1 MRHRR
6 IDLDSSVAAVAVAM
20 EALRVARSQQ
30 TSTNG
35 TSAWRNPD
43 GTETVVGPGAG
54 LDETGAPNGIIQWV
68 GDTTPPGKPTGI
80 SCSSAWGVLYVKWD
94 GTLAGGVPAD
104 FAYVSILVDGEEIAR
119 MFEAGTAVKDGLE
132 DGAEVEVSAVAYDSA
147 RDREGNLDPNA
158 SEPFGPIT
166 VEVSDERAVLE
177 ADVQSAAQKADAAAA
192 KADSYQ
198 EQIDDVAATVN
209 GVEQEVESFSTQIQ
223 GAVEDASQALTAAT
237 EASQDLAGFK
247 TTVSKTY
254 VTKSDADTDYQPKG
268 DYATGGE
275 LDSAIAQEVLDRN
288 SAIEQS
294 ASEITSTVSQT
305 YSTKAELGAVEDKA
319 DAAQSAAESASS
331 AASAAQG
338 DLDGFKGAVSS
349 TYATKT
355 EVEQTAE
362 SIEQTVSETYQVKG
376 DYATSGEVDEA
387 IEQEVANRNSAIS
400 QSATQIQQTVSQT
413 YLSKD
418 DAEADYQP
426 KGSYATTAQLTQT
439 AESINATVAEV
450 SGTADSALAKASEV
464 EQTAEGLTVTLTSTT
479 ATANN
484 ALSKANSAASAASS
498 AQSAAD
504 DAASAASAAQN
515 TANTAVNTAN
525 SANTAAT
532 NAAKTATNFLKFD
545 SAGLCVG
552 NQTGTLGYNTLI
564 KSGGMDIRNGTTV
577 LASFTSSQI
586 DLGKNSRSTTIN
598 MANGGVII
606 SADDNSARFDSGF
619 DGSIVIGGA
628 SPATTGGS
636 HAALSVSRATIT
648 LNTVGMLDDGGVY
661 VNGKAVQPFIGIT
674 GWTYLYGSLAS
685 GNFVRARKMG
695 SYLVVMQWEFVQ
707 ATTTY
712 WKVPNLLPSSMW
724 PSSGVYAAAVRTDS
738 AHYLTNNTAYAFVGG
753 GGEVGFQ
760 CGNSQS
766 GGYNAGCV
774 AWFTG

>member
-54 LDETGAPNGIIQWV
+54 FDETGAPNGIVQWV

-80 SCSSAWGVLYVKWD
+80 SCSSAWGVLYIKWD

-119 MFEAGTAVKDGLE
+119 MFEAGTAVRDGLA

-147 RDREGNLDPNA
+147 RDRDGSLAPNA
-158 SEPFGPIT
+158 SDPFGPVT
-166 VEVSDERAVLE
+166 VEISDERAGIE
-177 ADVQSAAQKADAAAA
+177 ADVQSAAQKAEEAAA

-198 EQIDDVAATVN
+198 EQIDDVTATVN
-209 GVEQEVESFSTQIQ
+209 GVEQEVSDFSTQIQ

-237 EASQDLAGFK
+237 EASQDLEGFK
-247 TTVSKTY
+247 ATVSQTY
-254 VTKSDADTDYQPKG
+254 ETKADAD
-268 DYATGGE
+268 A
-275 LDSAIAQEVLDRN
+275 AMAQEVLDRN

-294 ASEITSTVSQT
+294 ASAITSTVSQT

-338 DLDGFKGAVSS
+338 DLDGFKGTVSS

-376 DYATSGEVDEA
+376 DYATSGEVDAA

-400 QSATQIQQTVSQT
+400 QSASQIQQTVSQT

-418 DAEADYQP
+418 DADADYQP

-479 ATANN
+479 TTANN

-564 KSGGMDIRNGTTV
+564 KSGGVDIRNGTTV

-586 DLGKNSRSTTIN
+586 DLGANSDYSTIN
-598 MANGGVII
+598 MAKSSLFIKGSNELTTIQTNHNIWFGV
-606 SADDNSARFDSGF
+606 NDSTK
-619 DGSIVIGGA
+619 IEME
-628 SPATTGGS
+628 TGGGS
-636 HAALSVSRATIT
+636 FIGINAGLVRI
-648 LNTVGMLDDGGVY
+648 
-661 VNGKAVQPFIGIT
+661 NGNDADSFMGIT

-685 GNFVRARKMG
+685 GEFVRVRKMG
-695 SYLVVMQWEFVQ
+695 SYLVVMQWDFTQET
-707 ATTTY
+707 ATY
-712 WKVPNLLPSSMW
+712 WRVPNLLPSSMW
-724 PSSGVYAAAVRTDS
+724 PSSAVYAAAARTDS
-738 AHYLTNNTAYAFVGG
+738 GHNLSNNTAYVFVGG
-753 GGEVGFQ
+753 GGAVGFQ
-760 CGNSQS
+760 CGNSQT
-766 GGYNAGCV
+766 GYNAGV
-774 AWFTG
+774 VTWFTG

>member
-68 GDTTPPGKPTGI
+68 GDTTPPGPPTGI

-104 FAYVSILVDGEEIAR
+104 FAYVSIRVDGEEIAR

-132 DGAEVEVSAVAYDSA
+132 NGAEVEVSAVAYDSA

-158 SEPFGPIT
+158 SKPFGPVT

-177 ADVQSAAQKADAAAA
+177 ADVQSAAQKAEEAAA

-198 EQIDDVAATVN
+198 SQIDDVTATVN
-209 GVEQEVESFSTQIQ
+209 GVEQEVSGFSTQIQ

-247 TTVSKTY
+247 TTVSQTY
-254 VTKSDADTDYQPKG
+254 ETKADAD
-268 DYATGGE
+268 A
-275 LDSAIAQEVLDRN
+275 AMAQEVLDRN

-294 ASEITSTVSQT
+294 AGEILSTVSQNYVDNET
-305 YSTKAELGAVEDKA
+305 GEKLATKAE
-319 DAAQSAAESASS
+319 
-331 AASAAQG
+331 
-338 DLDGFKGAVSS
+338 VS
-349 TYATKT
+349 
-355 EVEQTAE
+355 QTASQIKQE
-362 SIEQTVSETYQVKG
+362 VSEEYQVKG

-439 AESINATVAEV
+439 ADSINATVAEV

-628 SPATTGGS
+628 STATTGGS

>member
-68 GDTTPPGKPTGI
+68 GDATPPGKPTGI

-119 MFEAGTAVKDGLE
+119 MFEAGTAVRDGLE
-132 DGAEVEVSAVAYDSA
+132 NGAEVEVSAVAYDSA

-158 SEPFGPIT
+158 SDPFGPVT
-166 VEVSDERAVLE
+166 VEIVDERAGIE
-177 ADVQSAAQKADAAAA
+177 ADVQSAAQKAEEAAA

-198 EQIDDVAATVN
+198 EQIDDVTATVN
-209 GVEQEVESFSTQIQ
+209 GVEQEVSGFSTQIQ

-237 EASQDLAGFK
+237 EASQDLEGFK
-247 TTVSKTY
+247 ATVSQTY
-254 VTKSDADTDYQPKG
+254 ETKADAD
-268 DYATGGE
+268 A
-275 LDSAIAQEVLDRN
+275 AMAQEVLDRN

-319 DAAQSAAESASS
+319 DAAQSAAESAST

-338 DLDGFKGAVSS
+338 DLDGFKGTVSS

-376 DYATSGEVDEA
+376 DYATSGEVDAA

-400 QSATQIQQTVSQT
+400 QSASQIQQTVSQT

-426 KGSYATTAQLTQT
+426 KGSYATTSQLTQT

-484 ALSKANSAASAASS
+484 ALSKAN
-498 AQSAAD
+498 D
-504 DAASAASAAQN
+504 
-515 TANTAVNTAN
+515 
-525 SANTAAT
+525 
-532 NAAKTATNFLKFD
+532 AAKTATNFLKFD

-564 KSGGMDIRNGTTV
+564 KSGGVDIRNGTTV

-586 DLGKNSRSTTIN
+586 DLGANSDYSTIN
-598 MANGGVII
+598 MAKSSLSIKGSNELTTIQTNHNIWFGI
-606 SADDNSARFDSGF
+606 NDSTK
-619 DGSIVIGGA
+619 IEME
-628 SPATTGGS
+628 TGGGS
-636 HAALSVSRATIT
+636 FIGINAGLVLI
-648 LNTVGMLDDGGVY
+648 
-661 VNGKAVQPFIGIT
+661 NGNDADSFMGIT

-685 GNFVRARKMG
+685 GEFVRVRKMG
-695 SYLVVMQWEFVQ
+695 SYLVVMQWDFSQ
-707 ATTTY
+707 NTTTY
-712 WKVPNLLPSSMW
+712 WELPNLLPSSMR
-724 PSSGVYAAAVRTDS
+724 PSLGVYAAAIRTDS
-738 AHYLTNNTAYAFVGG
+738 GHYLSNNTAYAFVGG
-753 GGEVGFQ
+753 GGAVGFQ
-760 CGNSQS
+760 CGNSKS
-766 GGYNAGCV
+766 GYNAGTV

>member
-68 GDTTPPGKPTGI
+68 GDTTPPGPPTGI
-80 SCSSAWGVLYVKWD
+80 TCSSAWGVLYVKWD

-132 DGAEVEVSAVAYDSA
+132 NGAEVEVSAVAYDSA

-158 SEPFGPIT
+158 SAPFGPMT
-166 VEVSDERAVLE
+166 VEIVDERAGIE
-177 ADVQSAAQKADAAAA
+177 AEVQSAAQKADAAAA

-198 EQIDDVAATVN
+198 EQIEDVAATVN
-209 GVEQEVESFSTQIQ
+209 GVEQEVAGFSSQIQ

-247 TTVSKTY
+247 TTVSQTY
-254 VTKSDADTDYQPKG
+254 ETKADA
-268 DYATGGE
+268 A
-275 LDSAIAQEVLDRN
+275 AAMAQEVLDRN

-338 DLDGFKGAVSS
+338 DLDGFKGTVSS

-413 YLSKD
+413 YLSMA

-479 ATANN
+479 ATANS
-484 ALSKANSAASAASS
+484 ALSKANSA
-498 AQSAAD
+498 QS
-504 DAASAASAAQN
+504 
-515 TANTAVNTAN
+515 
-525 SANTAAT
+525 AAT

-586 DLGKNSRSTTIN
+586 DLGKNSRSTTIS

-628 SPATTGGS
+628 STATAGGS

-674 GWTYLYGSLAS
+674 GWTYIYGSLAS
-685 GNFVRARKMG
+685 GEFVRVRKMG
-695 SYLVVMQWEFVQ
+695 YYLVVMQWDFIQ
-707 ATTTY
+707 ASTTY
-712 WKVPNLLPSSMW
+712 WEVPNLLPSSMW
-724 PSSGVYAAAVRTDS
+724 PSEGVYAAAVRTDS
-738 AHYLTNNTAYAFVGG
+738 GHYLTNNVAYVFVGG
-753 GGEVGFQ
+753 GGAVGFQ

-766 GGYNAGCV
+766 GYNAGCV

>member
-132 DGAEVEVSAVAYDSA
+132 NGAEVEVSAVAYDSA

-158 SEPFGPIT
+158 SKPFGPIT

-177 ADVQSAAQKADAAAA
+177 ADVQSAAQKAEEAAA

-198 EQIDDVAATVN
+198 EQIEDVTAAVN
-209 GVEQEVESFSTQIQ
+209 GVEQEVSGFSTQIQ

-247 TTVSKTY
+247 ATVSQTY
-254 VTKSDADTDYQPKG
+254 ETKADAD
-268 DYATGGE
+268 A
-275 LDSAIAQEVLDRN
+275 AMAQEVLDRN

-338 DLDGFKGAVSS
+338 DLDGFKGTVSS

-413 YLSKD
+413 YLSMA

-439 AESINATVAEV
+439 ADSINATVAEV

-525 SANTAAT
+525 SASTNAATAVNTANSANTAAT

-564 KSGGMDIRNGTTV
+564 KSGGVDIRNGTTV

-586 DLGKNSRSTTIN
+586 DLGKNSRSTAIK

-628 SPATTGGS
+628 STATAGGS

-674 GWTYLYGSLAS
+674 GWTYIYGSSGAS
-685 GNFVRARKMG
+685 EYVRARKMG
-695 SYLVVMQWEFVQ
+695 AYLVVMQWELRQ
-707 ATTTY
+707 ETTQY
-712 WKVPNLLPSSMW
+712 WETPNLLPGSMR
-724 PSSGVYAAAVRTDS
+724 PSKSVYAAAARLDS
-738 AHYLTNNTAYAFVGG
+738 GKYMSNNTAYAFVGG
-753 GGEVGFQ
+753 GGAVGFQ

-766 GGYNAGCV
+766 GGYNAGTV